1 MQAIN
6 RTRQQILIERG
17 LVARTAEARLCGLIG
32 RAALADGEGLFLVGT
47 KSIHTFGMRFA
58 IDVVFLDPHGHVI
71 HLIHAMKPSQFSAF
85 VWRATGVLEMP
96 AGVLHE
102 TGTRIGD
109 CIEIVERDA
118 THERVRAAVESG

>member
-17 LVARTAEARLCGLIG
+17 CVARTDEARLRGLIG
-32 RAALADGEGLFLVGT
+32 RASLADGEGLFLVGT

-58 IDVVFLDPHGHVI
+58 IDVVFLDQRGQVI
-71 HLIHAMKPSQFSAF
+71 HLIHAMRHSQVSAF
-85 VWRATGVLEMP
+85 VWRATCVLEMP
-96 AGVLHE
+96 AGVLCE